1 MTKWLWIL
9 WLLVLA
15 ITSVGQEVRDHRD
28 TPGALAQWTV
38 GGDLVDS
45 LSFKRLYNTA
55 RAKHLTAGSSGD
67 LFWDTIS
74 PGNGTVIF
82 ENCTRP
88 GETVYGSDKVAIRFG
103 SRFLIATGPA
113 GRDWAGDRESGCQFR
128 LIPSSAGFVP
138 AGYRGGTFAIY
149 NMQNNRYLINSPFL
163 IWNSLIW
170 QEKRDGPP
178 RGTLAGAD
186 FVPVDLSFVTGTIGD
201 KKYTIPYLTIKNI
214 GNVPSS
220 ASQQEMKVTIRG
232 QQVDFLVIRPVAPG
246 AILRNPIRLNGTLS
260 HCEVV
265 PVELDTNSR
274 LKFQIGP
281 GGLPNDSIFANDRK
295 TLYARHLNRPRNHTA
310 ELPCGRVLL

>member
-15 ITSVGQEVRDHRD
+15 ITSVGQEVRDHRY
-28 TPGALAQWTV
+28 TPAAMAQWTID
-38 GGDLVDS
+38 GGPVDS
-45 LSFKRLYNTA
+45 LSFNRLYNTA
-55 RAKHLTAGSSGD
+55 RAKHLTARSSGD

-103 SRFLIATGPA
+103 QRFLIAKGSA
-113 GRDWAGDRESGCQFR
+113 GRGWASDRESGCQFR
-128 LIPSSAGFVP
+128 LIPNSADFVP
-138 AGYRGGTFAIY
+138 AGGSRGGTFAIY
-149 NMQNNRYLINSPFL
+149 NLQNNRYLIYSS
-163 IWNSLIW
+163 SLIW
-170 QEKRDGPP
+170 KEARDGPT
-178 RGTLAGAD
+178 RGTLARAD
-186 FVPVDLSFVTGTIGD
+186 FVPVELSFVTSRSDTNSI
-201 KKYTIPYLTIKNI
+201 TAYLTIQNI

-246 AILRNPIRLNGTLS
+246 AILMNPIRLNGTLS
-260 HCEVV
+260 HCEAVN
-265 PVELDTNSR
+265 VELDTNSR

-281 GGLPNDSIFANDRK
+281 GGLPNDSVFANDRK
-295 TLYARHLNRPRNHTA
+295 TLYAQHRNRPRNPTA
-310 ELPCGRVLL
+310 EIPCGTGRVLR